1 MAINPQ
7 RARSPGQEGHVVR
20 FGRHAAI
27 TISERTSSVR
37 PPVCACRRAAG
48 KDWIC
53 LRFCNMKR
61 AITLLSIPLRP
72 NRIRWYAVCMGRAVA
87 YLRVSTQQQQ
97 RSGLGIEAQRAAI
110 ERFAAAESLT
120 IIEEHAEFETGKG
133 GAPLARPPQ
142 LAAALAAARK
152 AKCSI
157 VVSKLDRL
165 SRDVAFVSGLM
176 AQRVPFIVAELGR
189 DADPFML
196 HLYAALA
203 EKERRLISERTTAAL
218 QAKKAG
224 GAKLGNP
231 TNLCVAGSIGRLV
244 QAQVADE
251 FATHLSPVVQAI
263 QNAGAATL
271 SEIASALNARGGRPT
286 RAR

>member
-1 MAINPQ
+1 M
-7 RARSPGQEGHVVR
+7 E
-20 FGRHAAI
+20 
-27 TISERTSSVR
+27 
-37 PPVCACRRAAG
+37 
-48 KDWIC
+48 
-53 LRFCNMKR
+53 R
-61 AITLLSIPLRP
+61 AI
-72 NRIRWYAVCMGRAVA
+72 A

-110 ERFAAAESLT
+110 ERFAAAESLLIT
-120 IIEEHAEFETGKG
+120 AEYSEFETGKG
-133 GAPLARPPQ
+133 TDALDKRPQ
-142 LAAALAAARK
+142 LAAALAAART

-176 AQRVPFIVAELGR
+176 AQRVPFIVAELGC

-218 QAKKAG
+218 QAKKAS
-224 GAKLGNP
+224 GAKLGNL
-231 TNLCVAGSIGRLV
+231 TNLCVAGSIGRIA

-251 FATHLSPVVQAI
+251 FATNLTPVVQAI
-263 QNAGAATL
+263 RNAGALTL
-271 SEIASALNARGGRPT
+271 GEIASALNGRGVRAAQGGKWHRSSVRNLIART
-286 RAR
+286 KIAR